1 MPHLELASV
10 SKSFKA
16 NKVLEDISLSADAGE
31 IVVIFGPSGTG
42 KTVLLRLIAG
52 VEEPT
57 SGAIRIDN
65 QDMADVAPEHRDV
78 GMAFQNF
85 ALFPHLNAFENIAS
99 PLRARAQGETQVKEG
114 VGRVARL
121 LKIDHV
127 LGHAP
132 RQLSNGQKQR
142 TALARA
148 LASSPK
154 LLLLDDPLRNVDAKL
169 RFEMR
174 LELPRLLR
182 QAGSTVLY
190 VTQDYKE
197 AMALA
202 DRIAVLAN
210 GTFVQVATPEEI
222 YRNPATVSVARLFGD
237 PTINLAETTIGG
249 DGSIDLAGAQLTV
262 DPTYKAWAGRKVTF
276 GVRPEA
282 VTVRQGEG
290 TGLKAQVMAVTPLNE
305 RTVLL
310 LQTASGAELLAS
322 LPSSSTADPQGREH
336 GLASLSV
343 PRERICSTMRR
354 ARLSREGADV
364 LRTRAQGCRQDLW
377 LQAQCMRSR
386 I

>member
-1 MPHLELASV
+1 MPHLELAAV
-10 SKSFKA
+10 SKSFKT
-16 NKVLEDISLSADAGE
+16 NKVLDDISLSADAGE

-57 SGAIRIDN
+57 TGEIHIDSQN
-65 QDMADVAPEHRDV
+65 MADVAPEHRDV

-99 PLRARAQGETQVKEG
+99 PLRARAQGDAEVKTG
-114 VGRVARL
+114 VARVAKL

-127 LGHAP
+127 LSHAP

-148 LASSPK
+148 LASSPR

-174 LELPRLLR
+174 LELPKLLR
-182 QAGSTVLY
+182 QAKSTVLY

-210 GTFVQVATPEEI
+210 GKFVQVATPEDI
-222 YRNPATVSVARLFGD
+222 YRTPATVSVARLFGD
-237 PTINLAETTIGG
+237 PTINLVETTVGS
-249 DGSIDLAGAQLTV
+249 DGSVDLAGDKVIV
-262 DPTYKAWAGRKVTF
+262 DPAHKAFAGRKVIF
-276 GVRPEA
+276 GARPEA
-282 VTVRQGEG
+282 VSVRQGEEA
-290 TGLKAQVMAVTPLNE
+290 GLKAQVMAVTPLNE

-310 LQTASGAELLAS
+310 LQTAAGSELLAS
-322 LPSSSTADPQGREH
+322 LPSSSAAIPKAESDVRLAFGRKGTHLFDHET
-336 GLASLSV
+336 GVALAGG
-343 PRERICSTMRR
+343 R
-354 ARLSREGADV
+354 A
-364 LRTRAQGCRQDLW
+364 
-377 LQAQCMRSR
+377 
-386 I
+386 

>member
-10 SKSFKA
+10 SKSFKT

-57 SGAIRIDN
+57 AGAIRIDN

-99 PLRARAQGETQVKEG
+99 PLRARSQGEADVKTG
-114 VGRVARL
+114 VARVAKL

-182 QAGSTVLY
+182 QAKSTVLY

-202 DRIAVLAN
+202 DRIAVLAD
-210 GTFVQVATPEEI
+210 GKFVQVATPEDI

-237 PTINLAETTIGG
+237 PTINLAETTVGD
-249 DGSIDLAGAQLTV
+249 DGSIELAGARVTV
-262 DPTYKAWAGRKVTF
+262 DPAYRKWAGKKVTF

-282 VTVRQGEG
+282 VTVRQGA
-290 TGLKAQVMAVTPLNE
+290 GLAAKVMAVTPLNE

-310 LQTASGAELLAS
+310 LQTASGVELLAS
-322 LPSSSTADPQGREH
+322 LPSSSSAIPKAESDVTVGFDPKGTH
-336 GLASLSV
+336 LFDPATGVALKGGPA
-343 PRERICSTMRR
+343 
-354 ARLSREGADV
+354 
-364 LRTRAQGCRQDLW
+364 
-377 LQAQCMRSR
+377 
-386 I
+386 

>member
-1 MPHLELASV
+1 MPHLELASI
-10 SKSFKA
+10 SKSFKS
-16 NKVLEDISLSADAGE
+16 NKVLDDISLAADAGE

-57 SGAIRIDN
+57 TGTISIDD

-85 ALFPHLNAFENIAS
+85 ALFPHLDAFENIAT
-99 PLRARAQGETQVKEG
+99 PLRARAQSAAQIKEG
-114 VGRVARL
+114 VARVAKL

-182 QAGSTVLY
+182 EAKSTVLY

-202 DRIAVLAN
+202 DRIAVLAH
-210 GTFVQVATPEEI
+210 GKFVQVASPEEI
-222 YRNPATVSVARLFGD
+222 YRHPATVNVARLFGD
-237 PTINLAETTIGG
+237 PTINLIETVVGEGATIG
-249 DGSIDLAGAQLTV
+249 LAGETV
-262 DPTYKAWAGRKVTF
+262 EIDKTYARLKGRSVTF

-282 VTVRQGEG
+282 VELVSGA
-290 TGLKAQVMAVTPLNE
+290 GLKAQVMAVTPLNE

-310 LQTASGAELLAS
+310 LQTKGGAELLAS
-322 LPSSSTADPQGREH
+322 LPSSSPAIPKAESEVTISFNPIGSHLFDRETGAALAKGR
-336 GLASLSV
+336 A
-343 PRERICSTMRR
+343 
-354 ARLSREGADV
+354 
-364 LRTRAQGCRQDLW
+364 
-377 LQAQCMRSR
+377 
-386 I
+386 